1 MRWFAALRTAVYMSG
16 FVLLWGWAAVSVR
29 RYDATLGTVLPA
41 WVSPLGWVVMACG
54 GAVALVCGASF
65 AFRGRGTPAPFDPP
79 VEFVAVGP
87 YRYVRNPMYL
97 GALTLLAGYGLVV
110 GSVAVLILTV
120 GAGLLAHAFVVLV
133 EERGLRRRFGES
145 YERYTRSV
153 MRWVPRF
160 RKAQPTGASH
170 GA

>member
-16 FVLLWGWAAVSVR
+16 FVVLWGWAAVSVR

-41 WVSPLGWVVMACG
+41 WVSPLGWAVM
-54 GAVALVCGASF
+54 VCGFVLALICGANF
-65 AFRGRGTPAPFDPP
+65 AFRGRGTPVPFDPP
-79 VEFVAVGP
+79 LEFVAAGP

-97 GALTLLAGYGLVV
+97 GALALLAGYGLVV
-110 GSVAVLILTV
+110 GSVAVLILSG
-120 GAGLLAHAFVVLV
+120 GAWVLAHTFVVLV
-133 EERGLRRRFGES
+133 EEPGLRRRFGDS

-160 RKAQPTGASH
+160 RRNLPPGSSH

>member
-1 MRWFAALRTAVYMSG
+1 MRWFAALRTAAYMSG

-29 RYDATLGTVLPA
+29 RYDAALGTVLPA
-41 WVSPLGWVVMACG
+41 WVSPLGWVAMVCG
-54 GAVALVCGASF
+54 GVLALLCGVNF

-79 VEFVAVGP
+79 VEFIAVGP

-97 GALTLLAGYGLVV
+97 GALALLAGYGLVV
-110 GSVAVLILTV
+110 GSVAVLILTA

-133 EERGLRRRFGES
+133 EEPGLRRRFGES

-153 MRWVPRF
+153 MRWLPRF
-160 RKAQPTGASH
+160 LKNQPPG
-170 GA
+170 